1 MSKKKST
8 IKTALGI
15 GGAVAAISAGA
26 IYLGRKI
33 FCRKHDEETEETED
47 NEVEEETED
56 TEEESEEE
64 E

>member
-26 IYLGRKI
+26 IYLGKKI

-47 NEVEEETED
+47 NDEVEEETED

-64 E
+64 